1 MNSRERVRAALEH
14 HEPDRVP
21 MDLGGSDS
29 SIHLKAYQGLIHL
42 LNVNV
47 TPKIGDKTQ
56 QSVTP
61 DEELLKIL
69 QTDFRHIGL
78 KKGFLPS
85 DGGNLNHQPSARPYV
100 IDQWGI
106 KWEQINPYYYDMTNH
121 PLENADLNDLEN
133 YDWPDPKDPE
143 RYEGLREQVKELYYS
158 TDYAIVADAIYGGIF
173 ECALWLR
180 GFGKFT
186 IDMHK
191 RPEFAN
197 ALLDKILEIYMEIFD
212 RYLKEVG
219 DYVEIVQQSD
229 DVGAQA
235 GPLLSPLLLR
245 KYLKPRWSKLYK
257 FVHDRTG
264 AKLYHHSCGS
274 VYLFLEDFIEC
285 GVDVLNPLQPRAAM
299 MDIGKIK
306 EKTRNRLV
314 LHGGIDTQ
322 KILPSGSTSDVETE
336 VKRVLKSAGPGGG
349 YVLAASHNIQAD
361 TPPENIVAMFRA
373 CQQYGKYPLV
383 L

>member
-1 MNSRERVRAALEH
+1 
-14 HEPDRVP
+14 

-29 SIHLKAYQGLIHL
+29 SIHLHAYQRLIRL

-47 TPKIGDKTQ
+47 SPQIGDKIQ
-56 QSVTP
+56 QSVAP
-61 DEELLKIL
+61 DEEVLQIL
-69 QTDFRHIGL
+69 RTDFRHIGL
-78 KKGFLPS
+78 KKGFLAIDGNDCHDRPS
-85 DGGNLNHQPSARPYV
+85 TRPYV

-106 KWEQINPYYYDMTNH
+106 KWEQISPYYYDMTNR
-121 PLENADLNDLEN
+121 PLENADLKDLEN
-133 YDWPDPKDPE
+133 YDWPDPKDSE

-186 IDMHK
+186 IDMYK

-197 ALLDKILEIYMEIFD
+197 ALLDRILEIYMGIFD

-219 DYVEIVQQSD
+219 EYVEIVQQSD

-235 GPLLSPLLLR
+235 GPLLSPVLLR
-245 KYLKPRWSKLYK
+245 KYLKPRWSKLYD
-257 FVHDRTG
+257 FVHDRTK

-274 VYLFLEDFIEC
+274 VYLFLEDFIES
-285 GVDVLNPLQPRAAM
+285 GVDILNPLQPRAAM
-299 MDIGKIK
+299 MDIGRIK
-306 EKTRNRLV
+306 EKTGNRLV
-314 LHGGIDTQ
+314 LHGGIDIQ
-322 KILPSGSTSDVETE
+322 KILPSRSPSDVEAE
-336 VKRVLKSAGPGGG
+336 VKRVLKAAGPGGG
-349 YVLAASHNIQAD
+349 YILAASHNIQAD
-361 TPPENIVAMFRA
+361 TPPENIAAMFRA
-373 CQQYGKYPLV
+373 CLKYGQYPLT